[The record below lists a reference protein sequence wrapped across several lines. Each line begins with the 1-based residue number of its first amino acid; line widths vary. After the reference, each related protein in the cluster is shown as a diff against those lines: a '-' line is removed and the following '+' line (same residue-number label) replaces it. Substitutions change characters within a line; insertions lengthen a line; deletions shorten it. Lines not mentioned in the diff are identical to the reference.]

1 MLTLGG
7 GSRRVW
13 GMCEAEKASFF
24 PTGQDLWIYLHLR
37 SGSFTSREWD
47 VLCSAG
53 YYKNT
58 AIVLNF
64 LHFAFHFLE
73 TDSAVLDFSLF
84 SLSTIFHPLCLI
96 GWLTA
101 GIAARPPCWNNS
113 SLLAL
118 HPSIHQAFDSTA
130 SCHPSPT
137 NFSIGSCDSGAE
149 LPSSLLLNVTVS
161 CGIILKR
168 TLLF

>member
-13 GMCEAEKASFF
+13 GMCEAEKASSF
-24 PTGQDLWIYLHLR
+24 PTGQDLWIYLHPR
-37 SGSFTSREWD
+37 SDSFASREWD

-64 LHFAFHFLE
+64 FTFFHFLE

-84 SLSTIFHPLCLI
+84 SLSTIFHPL
-96 GWLTA
+96 WLTA
-101 GIAARPPCWNNS
+101 RIAAPPPCWNNS

-149 LPSSLLLNVTVS
+149 LPSLLLLNVTVS